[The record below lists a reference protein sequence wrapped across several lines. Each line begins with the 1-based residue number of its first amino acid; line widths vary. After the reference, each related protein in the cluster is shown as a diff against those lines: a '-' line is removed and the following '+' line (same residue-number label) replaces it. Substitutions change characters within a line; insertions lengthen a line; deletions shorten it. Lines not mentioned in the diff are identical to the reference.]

1 MYSKILFHHEKD
13 EILAF
18 ASTWKELED
27 MLKKKKKPGT
37 ERKMPFICTRK
48 IKRSRADSKQRSF
61 EDRMEEG
68 EVRQ

>member
-27 MLKKKKKPGT
+27 MLKKKKKSQGQK
-37 ERKMPFICTRK
+37 EKCHLF
-48 IKRSRADSKQRSF
+48 AL
-61 EDRMEEG
+61 
-68 EVRQ
+68 VR